1 MRYNRDNAA
10 TGFRGLRLCCK
21 QLVLQLF
28 LIVSD
33 EFAPGLRFV
42 EKKKLIWV
50 NSLLNAWDKSMENL
64 LYWLNVNYKN
74 SEI

>member
-1 MRYNRDNAA
+1 MFNNNNNKSIMRYNRDNAA

-42 EKKKLIWV
+42 EKKKLF
-50 NSLLNAWDKSMENL
+50 E
-64 LYWLNVNYKN
+64 
-74 SEI
+74 